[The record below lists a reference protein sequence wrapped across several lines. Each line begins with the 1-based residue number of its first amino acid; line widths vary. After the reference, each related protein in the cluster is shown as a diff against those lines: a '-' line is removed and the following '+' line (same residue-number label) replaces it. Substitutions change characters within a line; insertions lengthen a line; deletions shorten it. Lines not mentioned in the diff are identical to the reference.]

1 MLLQRGMIRVLGD
14 VTDSNWQAAE
24 EEGEGELEELE
35 KKLKGLDLPP
45 KVGWKVR
52 AGMCCWISKV
62 MLSLNV
68 G

>member
-45 KVGWKVR
+45 KVGGKVR

>member
-1 MLLQRGMIRVLGD
+1 MLGD

-45 KVGWKVR
+45 KVDGKVR
-52 AGMCCWISKV
+52 VGMCCWISKV